1 VIEQP
6 TQVIEQPTQ
15 VIEQP
20 TQVIAAQAPEDD
32 TGGEQS

>member
-20 TQVIAAQAPEDD
+20 TQVPGDH

>member
-1 VIEQP
+1 
-6 TQVIEQPTQ
+6 VIEQPTQ